1 MAYHHSLSQI
11 EQLAATI
18 SESVARLKKVL
29 SSHGLPLPSFD
40 ENAHFQLPE
49 ATIADQDAIVDA
61 TAELHDLL
69 LDPMTLIREY
79 GGHNNSIC
87 FQAISRFGIAEMV
100 PLGSQ
105 VTFKDIAKQTGL
117 SEDIT
122 CRLLRYAM
130 TMRVFC
136 EPEQGMVS
144 HTAASRMLI
153 TPSICDWLRVGTEE
167 LWPASVK
174 TLDALQKWPSSSDPR
189 ETGFSLANNTD
200 KSLYEV
206 LQHDPKRASQFA
218 RAMAAYTQSPG
229 FSISHISD
237 NYGWSTI
244 GNAQIVDVGGAQ
256 GHVAMKLASQFPNLS
271 FIVQDMSEV
280 IKGAESLLSQ
290 DIHDRVQFMAHD
302 LFAEQTVQADMFIF
316 RWVLHNWSDYHCIL
330 ILRAQIPA
338 LKPGAIIMIQDGY
351 LPERGTSALWRE
363 KYKRSDDLSMA
374 SMFNSKE
381 RTASE
386 WKDLLVSA
394 DPRFVMRSVV
404 HPNGSALGII
414 EVVWEPQD
422 EE

>member
-1 MAYHHSLSQI
+1 MEHRHSLSQI

-18 SESVARLKKVL
+18 SESVVRLKKIL

-40 ENAHFQLPE
+40 ENAHFQMPE
-49 ATIADQDAIVDA
+49 AAIADQDAIVDA

-69 LDPMTLIREY
+69 LDPMTLVREY
-79 GGHNNSIC
+79 GGVSVAGPR
-87 FQAISRFGIAEMV
+87 FRAISRFGIAKMV
-100 PLGSQ
+100 PLGGQ

-136 EPEQGMVS
+136 EPEKGMVS

-153 TPSICDWLRVGTEE
+153 NPSICDWLR
-167 LWPASVK
+167 

-189 ETGFSLANNTD
+189 ETGFSLAHNTD

-237 NYGWSTI
+237 NYGWSAM
-244 GNAQIVDVGGAQ
+244 GNARIVDVGGAQ
-256 GHVAMKLASQFPNLS
+256 GHVAMKLASQFPSLS

-280 IKGAESLLSQ
+280 IEGAESLLSQ
-290 DIHDRVQFMAHD
+290 DIRDRVQFMAHD
-302 LFAEQTVQADMFIF
+302 LFAEQTVKADMFIF

-330 ILRAQIPA
+330 ILRAQIPG
-338 LKPGAIIMIQDGY
+338 LKPGVRIMIQDGY

-363 KYKRSDDLSMA
+363 KYKRSDDLTMA

-381 RTASE
+381 RTVSE
-386 WKDLLVSA
+386 WKDLLISA

-414 EVVWEPQD
+414 EVVWESQD